1 MLKPALK
8 RISQLSIIIYVSIHI
23 SCKLCGA
30 TCDIN
35 AESLV
40 QRHTYLQ
47 GFQVWSHQVEGIG
60 TCAKLCVRLT
70 MCLSFNFDLS
80 SKRCDLNKATLED
93 NTERGVARATA
104 VYSRIK
110 DWPETVSQENG
121 CNKVRTSSLF
131 RHSSPVLFI

>member
-8 RISQLSIIIYVSIHI
+8 RISQLSIIIYVSINI
-23 SCKLCGA
+23 TCKPCGA
-30 TCDIN
+30 ICDIN

-40 QRHTYLQ
+40 QRQTYLQ

-80 SKRCDLNKATLED
+80 SKRCDLNNATLED
-93 NTERGVARATA
+93 NTDRGVTK
-104 VYSRIK
+104 VTSLYSRIK
-110 DWPETVSQENG
+110 DWPETVSQENC

-131 RHSSPVLFI
+131 RHTSPFLFI